1 MQLIGATDVKR
12 RSGIYNLNDA
22 VARRLAGQ
30 KLTRFSYDGLS
41 NALTSSGTEE
51 CFDVSQDGINMFVAV
66 RGTRLTAAIFQY
78 AMSTPWDVSSLSYT
92 GKTLVVGDYEPGVN
106 AVCVS
111 SDGLFLFFTGNTNDT
126 IWRVTMSSAYDLA
139 TGSVDVKKL
148 YLGGQDA
155 NPCTA
160 KFSVNGGE
168 MFVMGN
174 SNDRA
179 YQYLLGTAYDVS
191 TGTLFAQSPVVTTQ
205 ESTPTGLFV
214 TPNKESLYIIGPTS
228 DAVHAYS
235 FGGGQTIASVFG
247 TASYS
252 VSSAEV
258 TPRDLYLKDGV
269 TLADYY
275 VIGQTG
281 DDISYFQYSSYINN
295 SASLGEATPT
305 GMWFKPD
312 GTKLYIVG
320 TTGKA
325 VRQFSLNP
333 AWDLASIAL
342 EKTLSVA
349 FEANPTGV
357 TLSADGTKLY
367 ITGLTNDCVYQI
379 PLSVA
384 WDIGS
389 ALGFLYIGG
398 TEASVRGIDVS
409 GDGSLLFIAGD
420 SNNVRK
426 YTMTTPHQVST
437 ATLSQSFAVTGVYS
451 VDVSEDGRLM
461 YVTTDSTGA
470 LGGRHVRQV
479 SMTTPNDL
487 STASL
492 SATEILPIIGL
503 TGASVTPWAARI
515 SSDGTRM
522 FVLSDVVQGLYQ
534 FSLRF

>member
-1 MQLIGATDVKR
+1 MKLIGATDTKR
-12 RSGIYNLNDA
+12 RSGIYSLDDV
-22 VARRLAGQ
+22 VAKRVASQ
-30 KLTRFSYDGLS
+30 KLSRLSYDGLS

-51 CFDVSQDGINMFVAV
+51 CFDVSKDGRNLYVAV
-66 RGTRLTAAIFQY
+66 RGTRATAAIFQY
-78 AMSTPWDVSSLSYT
+78 TMSIPWEVSSLSYS
-92 GKTLVVGDYEPGVN
+92 GKTLVVGDYEPNVN

-111 SDGLFLFFTGNTNDT
+111 DNGLWLFFSGYTCDT
-126 IWRVTMSSAYDLA
+126 VWRVTMVSANDLA

-148 YLGGQDA
+148 YLGGQDSS
-155 NPCTA
+155 PCTA
-160 KFSVNGGE
+160 KFSKGGAE
-168 MFVMGN
+168 LFVMGN
-174 SNDRA
+174 ITDRV
-179 YQYLLGTAYDVS
+179 YQYLLSTPGDVS
-191 TGTLFAQSPVVTTQ
+191 TGTFFAQSPAVTTQ
-205 ESTPTGLFV
+205 ESTPTGV
-214 TPNKESLYIIGPTS
+214 AVSPDSDSLYVIGPAS
-228 DAVHAYS
+228 DSVHFYLFNDSA
-235 FGGGQTIASVFG
+235 TVASITHV
-247 TASYS
+247 ASIS
-252 VSSAEV
+252 VSSAE
-258 TPRDLYLKDGV
+258 TAPRDLYLQDGRN
-269 TLADYY
+269 LGNYY
-275 VIGQTG
+275 IIGQTG
-281 DDISYFQYSSYINN
+281 DDISYFENNFYINN

-320 TTGKA
+320 TSGKA

-333 AWDLASIAL
+333 AWDLTSIAL

-357 TLSADGTKLY
+357 TLSADGTQLY

-389 ALGFLYIGG
+389 ALGFLHIGG
-398 TEASVRGIDVS
+398 TEASVRGIDIS
-409 GDGSLLFIAGD
+409 SDGSLLFIAGD

-426 YTMTTPHQVST
+426 YTMTTPHQIST
-437 ATLSQSFAVTGVYS
+437 ATLSQSFAVTGVYG
-451 VDVSEDGRLM
+451 VDVSEDGRSM

-479 SMTTPNDL
+479 SMTTSNDL
-487 STASL
+487 STATMSP
-492 SATEILPIIGL
+492 TEILPVIGL
-503 TGASVTPWAARI
+503 TGASATPWVARV